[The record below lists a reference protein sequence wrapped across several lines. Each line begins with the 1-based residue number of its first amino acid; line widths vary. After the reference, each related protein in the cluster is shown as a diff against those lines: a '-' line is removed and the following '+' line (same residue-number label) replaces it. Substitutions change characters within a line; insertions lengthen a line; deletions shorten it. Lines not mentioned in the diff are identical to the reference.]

1 MLNWEKDKVRHKA
14 TEPSYDYL
22 PRTGS
27 WADMRRWEIE
37 NNQPRGFRYK
47 SNPQSKTNYS
57 FNDLTHNINQLALY
71 VECVNSAYFWNKPAK
86 DRNEVVMIIGKLTR
100 KIAELN
106 TSLTHDQLRLVN
118 KAKSILTEF
127 AH

>member
-1 MLNWEKDKVRHKA
+1 MLNWEKDKARHKA

-47 SNPQSKTNYS
+47 SNQQSKTNYS

-71 VECVNSAYFWNKPAK
+71 VECVNSAYFWKKSVK
-86 DRNEVVMIIGKLTR
+86 DRNEVVMIVGTLTR
-100 KIAELN
+100 RINDLN
-106 TSLTHDQLRLVN
+106 VSLTSEQYKLVG
-118 KAKSILTEF
+118 KAKSILAEL

>member
-1 MLNWEKDKVRHKA
+1 MLNWEKDKARHKA

-47 SNPQSKTNYS
+47 SNPQSKTNYG

-71 VECVNSAYFWNKPAK
+71 VECVHSAYFWKKSAR
-86 DRNEVVMIIGKLTR
+86 DRNEVVMIVGKLTR
-100 KIAELN
+100 RITDLN
-106 TSLTHDQLRLVN
+106 ASLTYEQLKLVD
-118 KAKSILTEF
+118 KAKTILAEF

>member
-1 MLNWEKDKVRHKA
+1 MLNWEKDKARHKA
-14 TEPSYDYL
+14 TEQSYDYL

-37 NNQPRGFRYK
+37 NNQQRGFRYK
-47 SNPQSKTNYS
+47 SNQQFKASYS

-71 VECVNSAYFWNKPAK
+71 VECVNSAYFWKKSVK
-86 DRNEVVMIIGKLTR
+86 DRNEVVMIIGKLSR
-100 KIAELN
+100 RIADLN
-106 TSLTHDQLRLVN
+106 PSLTQEQYKLVC
-118 KAKSILTEF
+118 KAKSIIAEF

>member
-1 MLNWEKDKVRHKA
+1 MLNWEKDKARHKA
-14 TEPSYDYL
+14 TEVSPDYL

-37 NNQPRGFRYK
+37 NNQPRGLRYK
-47 SNPQSKTNYS
+47 SNKQSKTNYS
-57 FNDLTHNINQLALY
+57 FNDVTYNINQLALY
-71 VECVNSAYFWNKPAK
+71 VECINSAYFWNKPEK
-86 DRNEVVMIIGKLTR
+86 DRNEVVIIIGKLTR
-100 KIAELN
+100 RIAGLN
-106 TSLTHDQLRLVN
+106 ASLSHDQLRLVN